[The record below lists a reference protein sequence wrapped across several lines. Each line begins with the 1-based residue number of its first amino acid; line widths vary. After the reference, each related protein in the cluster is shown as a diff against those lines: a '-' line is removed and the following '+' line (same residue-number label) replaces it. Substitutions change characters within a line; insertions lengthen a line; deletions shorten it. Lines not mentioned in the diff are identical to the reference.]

1 MGSRWPMGSI
11 DSYIFRLTFAAFV
24 LVLVTLTSVIWITQA
39 LRGIDVMTSQGQT
52 VLVFVGLTGLAVPYL
67 VLVIAPIALVI
78 AVAYVL
84 NKLSTDSEII
94 VMNAAGMRPWLMF
107 RPFLYVTI
115 IVSAMIF
122 VTSAF
127 IAPDGLRRLK
137 AWQREITADVLS
149 NVLQTGKFVEIE
161 RNLTLR
167 IRERQPGGLLVG
179 VFIDDRRDPKERITI
194 VAERGTVLKNDRGS
208 FLILDDGILQRFEQ
222 GRRDP
227 AFVVFDRNA
236 FDMTKIGNTA
246 QAVTYSIRE
255 RYLWDLLD
263 PSPDDPMFKQFP
275 GQFRAELHE
284 RLTSPL
290 YPFAFMA
297 LTFAFLGAPRTTRQ
311 SRAVSIS
318 SAIVSLSVLRL
329 IGFALTVL
337 AATSI
342 FAAPFQY
349 AMLLATMAFSAWVIA
364 YVIVL
369 EPPPIVIDT
378 INNLIAR
385 LSRRFATSQAV
396 R

>member
-1 MGSRWPMGSI
+1 
-11 DSYIFRLTFAAFV
+11 
-24 LVLVTLTSVIWITQA
+24 
-39 LRGIDVMTSQGQT
+39 MTNRGQT

-94 VMNAAGMRPWLMF
+94 VMNAAGMRPWQLF

-115 IVSAMIF
+115 VVSILVF
-122 VTSAF
+122 ITSAF

-149 NVLQTGKFVEIE
+149 NVLQVGKFVEIE

-167 IRERQPGGLLVG
+167 VRERQPGGLLVG
-179 VFIDDRRDPKERITI
+179 VFIDDRRDPKERVTI
-194 VAERGTVLKNDRGS
+194 IAERGTVLKNERGS
-208 FLILDDGILQRFEQ
+208 FLILDDGNLQRFET

-236 FDMTKIGNTA
+236 FDMTKIGNPATS
-246 QAVTYSIRE
+246 VIYSIRE
-255 RYLWDLLD
+255 RYLWELFD
-263 PSPDDPMFKQFP
+263 PEPEDPMFKLYP

-284 RLTSPL
+284 RLTAPL
-290 YPFAFMA
+290 YPYAFMA

-311 SRAVSIS
+311 SRAMSMT
-318 SAIVSLSVLRL
+318 SAIVALSTLRL
-329 IGFALTVL
+329 IGFACTVL

-342 FAAPFQY
+342 FAAPVQY
-349 AMLLATMAFSAWVIA
+349 AMLFATIAFSAWVITR
-364 YVIVL
+364 VIVL
-369 EPPPIVIDT
+369 EPPPVVLDS

-385 LSRRFATSQAV
+385 LSRRFATTS
-396 R
+396 

>member
-1 MGSRWPMGSI
+1 MGSI
-11 DSYIFRLTFAAFV
+11 DSYIFRQTFAAFV
-24 LVLVTLTSVIWITQA
+24 LVLVTLTGVIWITQA

-52 VLVFVGLTGLAVPYL
+52 VLVFVGLTGLAIPYL

-94 VMNAAGMRPWLMF
+94 VMNAAGIKPWRLF
-107 RPFLYVTI
+107 RPFLYVTVL
-115 IVSAMIF
+115 VSVLVFI
-122 VTSAF
+122 TSAF

-167 IRERQPGGLLVG
+167 VRERQPGGLLVG
-179 VFIDDRRDPKERITI
+179 IFIDDRRDPKERVTI
-194 VAERGTVLKNDRGS
+194 IAERGTVLKNDRGS
-208 FLILDDGILQRFEQ
+208 FLILDDGNLQRFEA

-236 FDMTKIGNTA
+236 FDMTRIGNSGGNVGYT
-246 QAVTYSIRE
+246 IRE
-255 RYLWDLLD
+255 RYLWELLD
-263 PSPDDPMFKQFP
+263 PDPEDPMFKQFP
-275 GQFRAELHE
+275 GQFRAEMHE

-311 SRAVSIS
+311 SRAMSIS
-318 SAIVSLSVLRL
+318 SAIVSLSMLRL
-329 IGFALTVL
+329 IGFACTVL

-349 AMLLATMAFSAWVIA
+349 AMLFATLAFSAWVITS
-364 YVIVL
+364 VIVL

-378 INNLIAR
+378 ISNVIGR
-385 LSRRFATSQAV
+385 ISRRFATS
-396 R
+396 

>member
-1 MGSRWPMGSI
+1 MGSI
-11 DSYIFRLTFAAFV
+11 DSYIFRLTFAGFA
-24 LVLVTLTSVIWITQA
+24 LVLVTLTGVIWITQA

-52 VLVFVGLTGLAVPYL
+52 VLVFVGLTGLAIPYL
-67 VLVIAPIALVI
+67 VLVIAPIALVV

-94 VMNAAGMRPWLMF
+94 VMNAAGMRPWRLF

-115 IVSAMIF
+115 VVSGMVF
-122 VTSAF
+122 VISAYV
-127 IAPDGLRRLK
+127 APDGLRRLK

-167 IRERQPGGLLVG
+167 VRERQPGGLLVG
-179 VFIDDRRDPKERITI
+179 VFIDDRRDPKERVTI
-194 VAERGTVLKNDRGS
+194 IAERGTVLKNDRGS
-208 FLILDDGILQRFEQ
+208 FLILDDGTLQRFEQ

-236 FDMTKIGNTA
+236 FDMSKIGGNTA

-255 RYLWDLLD
+255 RYLWDLID
-263 PSPDDPMFKQFP
+263 PAPGDPLYQQFP
-275 GQFRAELHE
+275 GQFRADLHD
-284 RLTSPL
+284 RLLAPL

-311 SRAVSIS
+311 SRAVSIT
-318 SAIVSLSVLRL
+318 SAIVSLGLLRL

-349 AMLLATMAFSAWVIA
+349 AMLLATLAFSAWVITN
-364 YVIVL
+364 VIVL
-369 EPPPIVIDT
+369 EPPPVVIDT
-378 INNLIAR
+378 LNSVVAR
-385 LSRRFATSQAV
+385 ITRRFATT
-396 R
+396 

>member
-1 MGSRWPMGSI
+1 MGSRCAMGSI
-11 DSYIFRLTFAAFV
+11 DSYIFRLTFAGFA
-24 LVLVTLTSVIWITQA
+24 LVLVTLTGVIWITQA

-52 VLVFVGLTGLAVPYL
+52 VLVFVGLTGLAIPYL
-67 VLVIAPIALVI
+67 VLVIAPIALVV

-94 VMNAAGMRPWLMF
+94 VMNAAGMRPWRLF

-115 IVSAMIF
+115 VVSGMVF
-122 VTSAF
+122 VISAYV
-127 IAPDGLRRLK
+127 APDGLRRLK

-167 IRERQPGGLLVG
+167 VRERQPGGLLVG

-194 VAERGTVLKNDRGS
+194 IAERGTVLKNDRGS
-208 FLILDDGILQRFEQ
+208 FLILDDGSLQRFEQ

-227 AFVVFDRNA
+227 VLVVFDRNA
-236 FDMTKIGNTA
+236 FDMSKIGSSATT

-263 PSPDDPMFKQFP
+263 PDPNDPLYKQFP
-275 GQFRAELHE
+275 GQFRADLHD
-284 RLTSPL
+284 RLLAPL

-311 SRAVSIS
+311 SRAVSIT
-318 SAIVSLSVLRL
+318 SAIVSLGVLRL

-349 AMLLATMAFSAWVIA
+349 ALLLATLAFSAWVIA
-364 YVIVL
+364 KVIVL
-369 EPPPIVIDT
+369 EPPPVVIET
-378 INNLIAR
+378 LNSVVAR
-385 LSRRFATSQAV
+385 VSRRFATT
-396 R
+396 

>member
-1 MGSRWPMGSI
+1 MGSI

-52 VLVFVGLTGLAVPYL
+52 VLVFIGLTGLAVPYL

-94 VMNAAGMRPWLMF
+94 VMNAAGMRPWLLF

-115 IVSAMIF
+115 LVSAGIF
-122 VTSAF
+122 ATSSY

-194 VAERGTVLKNDRGS
+194 IAERGTVLKNERGS
-208 FLILDDGILQRFEQ
+208 FLILDDGTLQRFEQ

-236 FDMTKIGNTA
+236 FDMSKIGANTS
-246 QAVTYSIRE
+246 QAVIYSIRE
-255 RYLWDLLD
+255 RYLWDLLAPD
-263 PSPDDPMFKQFP
+263 PNDPMFKQFP

-284 RLTSPL
+284 RLTSPI

-329 IGFALTVL
+329 IGFAMTVL
-337 AATSI
+337 AATSV

-369 EPPPIVIDT
+369 EPPPIVLDT
-378 INNLIAR
+378 INRLIAR
-385 LSRRFATSQAV
+385 LSRQFATSQAA

>member
-1 MGSRWPMGSI
+1 MGSI
-11 DSYIFRLTFAAFV
+11 DSYIFRLTFAGFV
-24 LVLVTLTSVIWITQA
+24 LVLVTLTGVIWITQA

-52 VLVFVGLTGLAVPYL
+52 VLVFIGLTGLAVPYL

-115 IVSAMIF
+115 IVSAGIF
-122 VTSAF
+122 VTSAY

-167 IRERQPGGLLVG
+167 IRERQPGGLMTG

-208 FLILDDGILQRFEQ
+208 FLILDDGVLQRFEQ

-236 FDMTKIGNTA
+236 FDMSKIGGGNAA

-255 RYLWDLLD
+255 RYLWDLLNPD
-263 PSPDDPMFKQFP
+263 PNDPMVKQFP

-318 SAIVSLSVLRL
+318 SAIIALAAIRL
-329 IGFALTVL
+329 IGFAMTVL
-337 AATSI
+337 AATSV

-349 AMLLATMAFSAWVIA
+349 AMLLATLLFSGWVIA

-369 EPPPIVIDT
+369 EPPPIVMDT

-385 LSRRFATSQAV
+385 MSRRFATQS
-396 R
+396 

>member
-1 MGSRWPMGSI
+1 MGSRSAMGSI
-11 DSYIFRLTFAAFV
+11 DSYIFRLTFAGFV
-24 LVLVTLTSVIWITQA
+24 LVLLTLTGVIWITQA

-52 VLVFVGLTGLAVPYL
+52 VLVFVGLTGLAIPYL

-94 VMNAAGMRPWLMF
+94 VMNAAGMQPWRLF
-107 RPFLYVTI
+107 RPFLYVTMV
-115 IVSAMIF
+115 VSTMVF
-122 VTSAF
+122 VIAAYV
-127 IAPDGLRRLK
+127 APDGLRRLK

-167 IRERQPGGLLVG
+167 VRERQPGGLLVG

-194 VAERGTVLKNDRGS
+194 IAERGTVLKNDRGS
-208 FLILDDGILQRFEQ
+208 FLILDDGNLQRFEQ

-227 AFVVFDRNA
+227 VLVVFDRNA
-236 FDMTKIGNTA
+236 FDMSKIGSSATT

-263 PSPDDPMFKQFP
+263 PDPDDALYKQFP
-275 GQFRAELHE
+275 GQFRADLHD
-284 RLTSPL
+284 RLLAPL

-311 SRAVSIS
+311 SRAISIT
-318 SAIVSLSVLRL
+318 SAIVSLGVLRL

-337 AATSI
+337 AATSV

-349 AMLLATMAFSAWVIA
+349 AILFATLAFSAWVITR
-364 YVIVL
+364 VIVL
-369 EPPPIVIDT
+369 EPPPVVMDT
-378 INNLIAR
+378 INGVIAR
-385 LSRRFATSQAV
+385 ITRRFATT
-396 R
+396 

>member
-1 MGSRWPMGSI
+1 MGLRWAMGSI
-11 DSYIFRLTFAAFV
+11 DSYIFRQTFAAFV
-24 LVLVTLTSVIWITQA
+24 LVLVTLTGVIWITQA
-39 LRGIDVMTSQGQT
+39 LRGIDVMTNRGQT

-94 VMNAAGMRPWLMF
+94 VMNAAGIRPWQLF

-115 IVSAMIF
+115 VVSILVF
-122 VTSAF
+122 ITSAF
-127 IAPDGLRRLK
+127 VAPDGLRRLK

-149 NVLQTGKFVEIE
+149 NVLQVGKFVEIE

-167 IRERQPGGLLVG
+167 VRERQPGGLLIG
-179 VFIDDRRDPKERITI
+179 VFIDDRRDPKERVTI
-194 VAERGTVLKNDRGS
+194 IAERGTVLKNDRGS
-208 FLILDDGILQRFEQ
+208 FLILDDGTLQRFET

-236 FDMTKIGNTA
+236 FDMSKIGN
-246 QAVTYSIRE
+246 QATNVTYSIRE
-255 RYLWDLLD
+255 RYLWELFD
-263 PSPDDPMFKQFP
+263 PDPEDPMFKLYP

-290 YPFAFMA
+290 YPYAFMA

-311 SRAVSIS
+311 SRAMSMTSAVVALS
-318 SAIVSLSVLRL
+318 SLRL
-329 IGFALTVL
+329 IGFACTVL
-337 AATSI
+337 AASSI
-342 FAAPFQY
+342 FAAPVQY
-349 AMLLATMAFSAWVIA
+349 AMLFATIAFSAWVITR
-364 YVIVL
+364 VIVL
-369 EPPPIVIDT
+369 EPPPAVIDT

-385 LSRRFATSQAV
+385 VTRRFATTS
-396 R
+396 

>member
-1 MGSRWPMGSI
+1 MGSI
-11 DSYIFRLTFAAFV
+11 DSYIFRLTFAGFV
-24 LVLVTLTSVIWITQA
+24 LVLLTLTGVIWITQA

-52 VLVFVGLTGLAVPYL
+52 VLVFVGLTGLAIPYL

-94 VMNAAGMRPWLMF
+94 VMNAAGMQPWRLF

-115 IVSAMIF
+115 VVSTMVF
-122 VTSAF
+122 VIAAYV
-127 IAPDGLRRLK
+127 APDGLRRLK

-167 IRERQPGGLLVG
+167 VRERQPGGLLVG

-194 VAERGTVLKNDRGS
+194 IAERGTVLKNDRGS
-208 FLILDDGILQRFEQ
+208 FLILDDGNLQRFEQ

-227 AFVVFDRNA
+227 VLVVFDRNA
-236 FDMTKIGNTA
+236 FDMSKIGSSATT

-263 PSPDDPMFKQFP
+263 PDPDDPLYKQFP
-275 GQFRAELHE
+275 GQFRADLHD
-284 RLTSPL
+284 RLLAPL

-311 SRAVSIS
+311 SRAVSIT
-318 SAIVSLSVLRL
+318 SAIVSLGVLRL

-337 AATSI
+337 AATSV

-349 AMLLATMAFSAWVIA
+349 AILFATLAFSAWVITR
-364 YVIVL
+364 VIVL
-369 EPPPIVIDT
+369 EPPPIVMDT
-378 INNLIAR
+378 IKGVIAR
-385 LSRRFATSQAV
+385 MSRRFATT
-396 R
+396 

>member
-1 MGSRWPMGSI
+1 MGSI
-11 DSYIFRLTFAAFV
+11 DSYIFRQTFAAFV
-24 LVLVTLTSVIWITQA
+24 LVLVTLTGVIWITQA
-39 LRGIDVMTSQGQT
+39 LRGIDVMTNRGQT

-94 VMNAAGMRPWLMF
+94 VMNAAGMRPWQLF

-115 IVSAMIF
+115 VVSILVF

-149 NVLQTGKFVEIE
+149 NVLQVGKFVEIE

-167 IRERQPGGLLVG
+167 VRERQPGGLLVG

-194 VAERGTVLKNDRGS
+194 IAERGTVLKNDRGS
-208 FLILDDGILQRFEQ
+208 FLILDDGTLQRFET

-236 FDMTKIGNTA
+236 FDMSKIGN
-246 QAVTYSIRE
+246 QATNVIYSIRE
-255 RYLWDLLD
+255 RYLWELLAPD
-263 PSPDDPMFKQFP
+263 PEDPMFKLYP

-290 YPFAFMA
+290 YPYAFMA

-311 SRAVSIS
+311 SRAMSMT
-318 SAIVSLSVLRL
+318 SAIVALSTLRL
-329 IGFALTVL
+329 IGFACTVL

-342 FAAPFQY
+342 FAAPVQY
-349 AMLLATMAFSAWVIA
+349 TMLLATVAFSAWVITR
-364 YVIVL
+364 VIVL
-369 EPPPIVIDT
+369 EPPPVVIDS

-385 LSRRFATSQAV
+385 LSRRFAATS
-396 R
+396 

>member
-1 MGSRWPMGSI
+1 MGSI
-11 DSYIFRLTFAAFV
+11 DSYIFRLTFAGFV
-24 LVLVTLTSVIWITQA
+24 LVLVTLTGVIWITQA

-52 VLVFVGLTGLAVPYL
+52 VLVFVGLTGLAIPYL
-67 VLVIAPIALVI
+67 VLVIAPIALVV

-94 VMNAAGMRPWLMF
+94 VMNAAGMRPWRLF

-115 IVSAMIF
+115 VVSGMVF
-122 VTSAF
+122 VISAY

-167 IRERQPGGLLVG
+167 VRERQPGGLLVG

-194 VAERGTVLKNDRGS
+194 IAERGTVLKNDRGS

-222 GRRDP
+222 SRRDP

-236 FDMTKIGNTA
+236 FDMSKIGGNAA

-255 RYLWDLLD
+255 RYLWDLID
-263 PSPDDPMFKQFP
+263 PDPNDPLYQQFP
-275 GQFRAELHE
+275 GQFRADLHD
-284 RLTSPL
+284 RLLAPL

-297 LTFAFLGAPRTTRQ
+297 LTFAFLVAPRTTRQ
-311 SRAVSIS
+311 SRAVSIT
-318 SAIVSLSVLRL
+318 SAIVSLGLLRL

-342 FAAPFQY
+342 FAAPLQY
-349 AMLLATMAFSAWVIA
+349 AILLATLAFSAWVIA
-364 YVIVL
+364 NVIVL
-369 EPPPIVIDT
+369 EPPPVVLDT
-378 INNLIAR
+378 LNSVVAR
-385 LSRRFATSQAV
+385 LTRRFATT
-396 R
+396 

>member
-1 MGSRWPMGSI
+1 MGSRWAMGSI

-24 LVLVTLTSVIWITQA
+24 LVLVTLTGVIWITQA

-52 VLVFVGLTGLAVPYL
+52 VLVFVGLTGLAIPYL

-94 VMNAAGMRPWLMF
+94 VMNAAGMRPWRLF
-107 RPFLYVTI
+107 RPFLYVTMV
-115 IVSAMIF
+115 VSAMVF
-122 VTSAF
+122 VISAY

-194 VAERGTVLKNDRGS
+194 IAERGTVLKNDRGS
-208 FLILDDGILQRFEQ
+208 FLILDDGNLQRFEQ

-227 AFVVFDRNA
+227 VLVVFDRNA
-236 FDMTKIGNTA
+236 FDMTRIGSSANT

-255 RYLWDLLD
+255 RYLWDLLAPD
-263 PSPDDPMFKQFP
+263 PNDPLYKQFP
-275 GQFRAELHE
+275 GQFRAEMHE

-297 LTFAFLGAPRTTRQ
+297 LAFAFLGAPRTTRQ

-318 SAIVSLSVLRL
+318 SAIISLGVLRL

-349 AMLLATMAFSAWVIA
+349 AMLFATLAFSAWVITK
-364 YVIVL
+364 VIVL
-369 EPPPIVIDT
+369 EPPPAVIDT
-378 INNLIAR
+378 INNVIAR
-385 LSRRFATSQAV
+385 ISRRFATT
-396 R
+396 